1 LFSANEI
8 GRLLKAAL
16 SLGPQASLRPHTLST
31 LLGLLA
37 SSGLRASEALN
48 LTVTDVL
55 LDLDPPQLQIR
66 KTKFHKSRLV
76 PVHQTV
82 ANKLRHYGELR
93 HYLNYDGLSDSFFV
107 SEQGSPVRYKAL
119 NDAFQKLVRG
129 LGIEAKDGSRRPSLH
144 SLRHGFAVNRLR
156 AWYQQGID
164 VRAHLPQ
171 LSVYLGHLE
180 PAQTYWYLSTTPELL
195 SEAARSFSAYVM
207 AGGEP

>member
-48 LTVTDVL
+48 PTVTDLL
-55 LDLDPPQLQIR
+55 LDLDPPRLQIR

-76 PVHQTV
+76 PIHQTV
-82 ANKLRHYGELR
+82 ANKLRQYAELR

-129 LGIEAKDGSRRPSLH
+129 LGIEARDGNRRPNLH
-144 SLRHGFAVNRLR
+144 SLRTGL
-156 AWYQQGID
+156 Q
-164 VRAHLPQ
+164 
-171 LSVYLGHLE
+171 
-180 PAQTYWYLSTTPELL
+180 
-195 SEAARSFSAYVM
+195 
-207 AGGEP
+207 